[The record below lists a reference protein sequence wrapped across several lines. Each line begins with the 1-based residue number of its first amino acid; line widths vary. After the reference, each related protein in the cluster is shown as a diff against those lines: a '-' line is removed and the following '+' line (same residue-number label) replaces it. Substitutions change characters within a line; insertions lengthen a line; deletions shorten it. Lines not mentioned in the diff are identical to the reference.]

1 MLFDVSALY
10 KNPDI
15 VLDLNEE
22 ISFNDEFAKDSIS
35 FEKPVIVSGN
45 IKNTSGILVLNAKV
59 TGEFVAT
66 CDRCG
71 KEVKLPLDF
80 QMTEN
85 FAKNTN
91 GEEGEEITPLVKE
104 KFDLYELVLKS
115 VFSEFPSKK
124 LCSEGCK
131 GICQRCGA
139 DLNLDKCSCQDD
151 DNWNPQFDILKG
163 LFD

>member
-22 ISFNDEFAKDSIS
+22 ISFGGEFSKDAIE
-35 FEKPVIVSGN
+35 FEKPVLISGN
-45 IKNTSGILVLNAKV
+45 IKNIDGILILSAKA
-59 TGEFVAT
+59 TGEFITV

-71 KEVKLPLDF
+71 KPVKLPVCF
-80 QMTEN
+80 EMEEN
-85 FAKNTN
+85 LAKNVS
-91 GEEGEEITPLVKE
+91 EEDGEEITALEKE
-104 KFDLYELVLKS
+104 KFNLYDVAEKN
-115 VFSEFPSKK
+115 VFANFPSKR
-124 LCSEGCK
+124 LCSEDCK

>member
-15 VLDLNEE
+15 VLDLKEE
-22 ISFNDEFAKDSIS
+22 ISFGDEFSKDAVS
-35 FEKPVIVSGN
+35 FEKPVLISGS
-45 IKNTSGILVLNAKV
+45 IKNVGGILILTARI
-59 TGEFVAT
+59 TGNLKTV

-71 KEVKLPLDF
+71 KPISIPVDF
-80 QMTEN
+80 EIAEN
-85 FAKNTN
+85 FAKNVS
-91 GEEGEEITPLVKE
+91 EENGEEITVIEKE
-104 KFDLYELVLKS
+104 KIDLYELAVKN
-115 VFSEFPSKK
+115 VFANFPSKR
-124 LCSEGCK
+124 LCSENCK

-139 DLNLDKCSCQDD
+139 DLNLVKCSCQED